1 MALGYSPKGSP
12 QFAEAVDGSLAV
24 IKNGGQIEPIVTAIP
39 SDQGI
44 PILDSGNSISLVPAE
59 RTKVVGVQAGT
70 TAKASG
76 PFVSNPRGTGIAG
89 WGYLFMRDP
98 DVQFDT
104 VVLPGVARTAGLS
117 GNDLWSSIV
126 LEVADASDESTVAG
140 IFGSAEVIAKATLA
154 VTQSADVLGELR
166 FALTDPIGRPIVL
179 GPHNLPARY
188 CVRYRAVNSG
198 GTDAVAGETRPTVT
212 TDYFITTFGH
222 SVTAL
227 GPTNVG
233 VDKTACGLKTQ
244 GGTWNTFN
252 GAQYSPFSF
261 VLNSNRADR
270 PIRTPEGRY
279 NLQNWLAQL
288 AKIQDGQTV
297 AATVLGVGD
306 SWMHNNIRFAKPIAK
321 ALKAKF
327 GDAGPG
333 FLGFAFAFGSVFAGG
348 ADDSV
353 AWLARAGTWADDLT
367 TSAKGLDAYSVSS
380 STVGASITV
389 TLTATGFA
397 RRARLHYWAQP
408 GGGDVR
414 WRVGAG
420 AWTTI
425 STAAASAGMAIADI
439 DFGAE
444 ITATTITL
452 EVLTAGN
459 GVILHGIDLRRDVAG
474 VRFQKLG
481 HSGGKASDFVGVAEA
496 ITLTELA
503 SPAPDLV
510 LICFTTN
517 ELTGGVAPA
526 TMGAN
531 IEAFIRRVRK
541 ARPYCD
547 FLLIAP
553 FDNAPEGSLYPWAEY
568 ETELARVATKH
579 RAGFFPTQALIGTW
593 GDGNKRGLV
602 QDTIPHPTSA
612 GGYML
617 SGVLLRDFLNLG
629 I

>member
-1 MALGYSPKGSP
+1 MPIFNAS
-12 QFAEAVDGSLAV
+12 E
-24 IKNGGQIEPIVTAIP
+24 IKKHRLVQLNEGEDVLRIKTDSA
-39 SDQGI
+39 QGI
-44 PILDSGNSISLVPAE
+44 PIIEAAGSTLVPAE
-59 RTKVVGVQAGT
+59 RHKITGVSAGI
-70 TAKASG
+70 TAKVTG
-76 PFVSNPRGTGIAG
+76 PFTANPRGTGIAG

-104 VVLPGVARTAGLS
+104 VVLPGLARTAGLS
-117 GNDLWSSIV
+117 GNDCWSSIV
-126 LEVADASDESTVAG
+126 MEVADASDETNASTL
-140 IFGSAEVIAKATLA
+140 FGSAEIIAKATLA

-166 FALTDPIGRPIVL
+166 FALTDPTGRPIVL

-188 CVRYRAVNSG
+188 CVRYRAVNASN
-198 GTDAVAGETRPTVT
+198 TDAVAGETRPGLS
-212 TDYFITTFGH
+212 TDYFVQAVGYSIPTLGTTAQVG
-222 SVTAL
+222 SAL
-227 GPTNVG
+227 RV
-233 VDKTACGLKTQ
+233 Q
-244 GGTWNTFN
+244 GGTYSTFN

-261 VLNSNRADR
+261 ILSDDCADR
-270 PIRTPEGRY
+270 PVRTPEGRY
-279 NLQNWLAQL
+279 NLPNWLAQL
-288 AKIQDGQTV
+288 AKIQDGQNV
-297 AATVLGVGD
+297 VATVLGVGD

-353 AWLARAGTWADDLT
+353 AWLARSGTWADDLT
-367 TSAKGLDAYSVSS
+367 NSAKGLDAYSVSS

-397 RRARLHYWAQP
+397 RRAKLHYWALP

-425 STAAASAGMAIADI
+425 STAAASAGMTIADI

-459 GVILHGIDLRRDVAG
+459 GVILHGIDMRRDTAG

-481 HSGGKASDFVGVAEA
+481 HSGGKASDFMGVAEA

-503 SPAPDLV
+503 SLSPDLV

-517 ELTGGVAPA
+517 EMTGGVAPA
-526 TMGAN
+526 SMGAN

-553 FDNAPEGSLYPWAEY
+553 FDNAPEGSVYPWAEY
-568 ETELARVATKH
+568 ETELARVAVKH

-617 SGVLLRDFLNLG
+617 SGVLLRDFLSLG

>member
-1 MALGYSPKGSP
+1 MRT
-12 QFAEAVDGSLAV
+12 SLERTSLTPD
-24 IKNGGQIEPIVTAIP
+24 KLPDWKPDSTTLQEGQKVVTANT

-44 PILDSGNSISLVPAE
+44 PILGSGDGTTLVPAE
-59 RTKVVGVQAGT
+59 RTKIAGVLAGT
-70 TAKASG
+70 TAKATG
-76 PFVSNPRGTGIAG
+76 PFTIFPRGTGIAG
-89 WGYLFMRDP
+89 WSYLFTRDP

-104 VVLPGVARTAGLS
+104 VILPGLARTPGLS

-126 LEVADASDESTVAG
+126 FEIADASDETSTSVL
-140 IFGSAEVIAKATLA
+140 FGSAEILAKATLA

-166 FALTDPIGRPIVL
+166 FTLTDPTGRPIVL

-188 CVRYRAVNSG
+188 CARYRAENG
-198 GTDAVAGETRPTVT
+198 TGTDAVAGEARSAIG
-212 TDYFITTFGH
+212 TDYFVSGVGYSIPTLGSTAQVG
-222 SVTAL
+222 TAL
-227 GPTNVG
+227 KV
-233 VDKTACGLKTQ
+233 Q
-244 GGTWNTFN
+244 GGTYGTFN
-252 GAQYSPFSF
+252 GAQRAPFSF
-261 VLNSNRADR
+261 VLSADRADR

-279 NLQNWLAQL
+279 NLPNWLAQL

-297 AATVLGVGD
+297 TATILGVGD

-321 ALKAKF
+321 ALKQKF

-333 FLGFAFAFGSVFAGG
+333 FLGFAYAFGAVFAGG
-348 ADDSV
+348 VDDSV
-353 AWLARAGTWADDLT
+353 ASLARAGTWADDLT
-367 TSAKGLDAYSVSS
+367 TNAKGLDAYSVSS
-380 STVGASITV
+380 STVGSSIIV

-397 RRARLHYWAQP
+397 RRAKLHYWAQP

-414 WRVGAG
+414 WRAGAG

-452 EVLTAGN
+452 EVLTAGS
-459 GVILHGIDLRRDVAG
+459 GVILHGVDLRRDVTG

-481 HSGGKASDFVGVAEA
+481 HSGGKASHFVEVDEA
-496 ITLTELA
+496 VTLTELA
-503 SPAPDLV
+503 SLSPDLV

-531 IEAFIRRVRK
+531 IETFIRRVRK

-553 FDNAPEGSLYPWAEY
+553 FDNSPDGTVYPWAEY
-568 ETELARVATKH
+568 ETELARVAVKH

-593 GDGNKRGLV
+593 GDGNRRGLV